1 MELRS
6 YDESYLPHAMNLM
19 SSMLEC
25 AVDYFHQ
32 DADRFFHLFLLS
44 PMCGQFESGDPA
56 LLQDHTGLELCCMA
70 LGKLDPP
77 SYVPSIEEHTPLSW
91 AVRSLTYCQWYM
103 NRTFCEIVLC
113 APLSDILSWY
123 SDLHDKSTEEF
134 IHAVAARLRKRPT
147 NLELFRRREGLSQ
160 RQLSVRTGVS
170 LRSIQL
176 YEQRQNDLY
185 KAQYNTLSAL
195 AKIFHCT
202 SDDLMDSNTLPYYES
217 EPHSDPFMQKFYES
231 ALTNNVKG
239 CILHDHNDRLE
250 RQILSL
256 KQGYLSQ
263 LSTHGQIVGDKYH
276 TTPAAFMENWLAY
289 WTPVI
294 SHRLIQNIGLERVLD
309 LFERIAN
316 EAVEKS
322 LPHTSTPRPSPPVNM
337 LCMIS
342 AETLYT
348 AVASAVEAV
357 KLMK

>member
-44 PMCGQFESGDPA
+44 PLCGQFESGDPA
-56 LLQDHTGLELCCMA
+56 LLQDHTGLELCCMV

-91 AVRSLTYCQWYM
+91 AARSLTYCQWYM

-134 IHAVAARLRKRPT
+134 IHDVAARLRKRPT

-263 LSTHGQIVGDKYH
+263 LSTHGRIVGDKYH
-276 TTPAAFMENWLAY
+276 TTPAAFMENWNSY
-289 WTPVI
+289 WNAVI
-294 SHRLIQNIGLERVLD
+294 SAHLTRSCWN
-309 LFERIAN
+309 
-316 EAVEKS
+316 
-322 LPHTSTPRPSPPVNM
+322 
-337 LCMIS
+337 
-342 AETLYT
+342 
-348 AVASAVEAV
+348 
-357 KLMK
+357 